1 MTTTLSR
8 PQIGSAS
15 DGAAAYAEAHYGAF
29 LEDLKTLARIPS
41 VSFPSFDPKQ
51 VDRSAEAVAA
61 LMSKR
66 GLENVEIL
74 RIPDAF
80 PYVYADWLHA
90 PGKPTLLLYAHH
102 DVQPAG
108 REELWKSPPFE
119 PTERA
124 GRLYGRGCADDKA
137 GAVAHTSAIASWL
150 QTARKLPVNV
160 KVIIEGEEEVGS
172 HNLETFLDRYA
183 SKLMADTIV
192 LTDTGNFDHK
202 TPSITVALR
211 GLVAL
216 DVMVNSMDHPLH
228 SGMWGGPIPDPTIA
242 LAKMIA
248 ACVDGKGRMLFSGAY
263 KEVLKPAKAM
273 ENSLKMLKYPEKVF
287 RAQSGL
293 SPKTKLMVPAKD
305 ILRSSWY
312 WPSFSVNA
320 IQASSKRDCANII
333 NDSAWCHMGVRI
345 VPGQDPQ
352 AVLAALKKH
361 LLKNAPWGMEVSFS
375 NESASPAWTTDTGAP
390 AFDAARKALWKGYGR
405 RAVEMGCGG
414 SIPFVG
420 PFAKALKGAPAL
432 LIGVEDPLSNPHSEN
447 ESLHLEMFGKAIASA
462 AHLYGEIAALESIP
476 GGFRRSPR
484 PAPKADKGPKTWIW

>member
-1 MTTTLSR
+1 MTTALSR
-8 PQIGSAS
+8 SQTGTAS
-15 DGAAAYAEAHYGAF
+15 DGAAAYAETYFGEF

-41 VSFPSFDPKQ
+41 VSFPGFDPKQ

-74 RIPDAF
+74 RIPGAY

-137 GAVAHTSAIASWL
+137 GAVAHASAIASWL
-150 QTARKLPVNV
+150 ETAGKLPVNV

-172 HNLETFLDRYA
+172 HNLETFLGCYA
-183 SKLMADTIV
+183 SKMMADVIV
-192 LTDTGNFDHK
+192 LTDTGNFDHE
-202 TPSITVALR
+202 TPSITVTLR

-216 DVMVNSMDHPLH
+216 DVTVKSMDHPLH

-248 ACVDGKGRMLFSGAY
+248 ACVDGKGRMLFPGAY
-263 KEVLKPAKAM
+263 KGVLKPAKAM
-273 ENSLKMLKYPEKVF
+273 EDSLKMLKYPEKVF
-287 RAQSGL
+287 RTQSGL
-293 SPKTKLMVPAKD
+293 NPKTKLTVPTKD

-320 IQASSKRDCANII
+320 IQASSKKDCANII

-345 VPGQDPQ
+345 VPSQ
-352 AVLAALKKH
+352 APKALLAALKKH
-361 LLKNAPWGMEVSFS
+361 LLKNAPWGVEVSFS

-390 AFDAARKALWKGYGR
+390 AFDAARRALRKGYGR
-405 RAVEMGCGG
+405 PAVEMGCGG

-447 ESLHLEMFGKAIASA
+447 ESLHLEMFAKAIASA
-462 AHLYGEIAALESIP
+462 AHLYGEIAALDSV
-476 GGFRRSPR
+476 
-484 PAPKADKGPKTWIW
+484 K

>member
-1 MTTTLSR
+1 MTTTPFGS
-8 PQIGSAS
+8 QAGSAS
-15 DGAAAYAEAHYGAF
+15 DRAAAYAAAHHSEF

-41 VSFPSFDPKQ
+41 VSFPGFDPGQ

-66 GLENVEIL
+66 GLENVELL

-80 PYVYADWLHA
+80 PYVYGDWLHA
-90 PGKPTLLLYAHH
+90 PGKATLLLYAHH

-137 GAVAHTSAIASWL
+137 GAVAHTSAITSWL
-150 QTARKLPVNV
+150 ETAGELPVNV
-160 KVIIEGEEEVGS
+160 KVIIEGEEEIGS
-172 HNLETFLDRYA
+172 HNLETFLGRYA
-183 SKLMADTIV
+183 SKMMADAIV
-192 LTDTGNFDHK
+192 LTDTGNFDHQ

-216 DVMVNSMDHPLH
+216 DVTVKSMDHPLH
-228 SGMWGGPIPDPTIA
+228 SGMWGGPTPDPTIA

-248 ACVDGKGRMLFSGAY
+248 ACVDGKGRMLFPAAY
-263 KEVLKPAKAM
+263 KGVLKPAKAM
-273 ENSLKMLKYPEKVF
+273 EHSLKILKYPEKVF

-293 SPKTKLMVPAKD
+293 NTKTRLMVPAKD

-312 WPSFSVNA
+312 RPSFSVNA
-320 IQASSKRDCANII
+320 LQASSKKDCANII
-333 NDSAWCHMGVRI
+333 NDSAWCRMGVRI
-345 VPGQDPQ
+345 VPGQEPQ
-352 AVLAALKKH
+352 AVLSGLKKH
-361 LLKNAPWGMEVSFS
+361 LLRNAPWGMEVSFS
-375 NESASPAWTTDTGAP
+375 NESSSPAWTTDTSAP
-390 AFDAARKALWKGYGR
+390 AVDAARKALRKGYGR
-405 RAVEMGCGG
+405 QAVEMGCGG

-420 PFAKALKGAPAL
+420 PFATALKGAPAL

-447 ESLHLEMFGKAIASA
+447 ESLHLEMFAKAIASA
-462 AHLYGEIAALESIP
+462 AHLYGEIAALESV
-476 GGFRRSPR
+476 
-484 PAPKADKGPKTWIW
+484 K

>member
-1 MTTTLSR
+1 MTTTLDR
-8 PQIGSAS
+8 TDSAS
-15 DGAAAYAEAHYGAF
+15 DAPAAYASAHYGDF

-41 VSFPSFDPKQ
+41 VSFPGFDPEQ
-51 VDRSAEAVAA
+51 VDRSAEAMAA
-61 LMSKR
+61 LMGKR

-74 RIPDAF
+74 RIPGAF
-80 PYVYADWLHA
+80 PYVYGDWLHA

-119 PTERA
+119 PTERD

-150 QTARKLPVNV
+150 RASGKLPVNV

-172 HNLETFLDRYA
+172 DNLEHFLDRYA
-183 SKLMADTIV
+183 SKVMADAIV
-192 LTDTGNFDHK
+192 LTDTGNFDHE

-216 DVMVNSMDHPLH
+216 DVTVKSMDHPLH
-228 SGMWGGPIPDPTIA
+228 SGMWGGPTADPTIA

-248 ACVDGKGRMLFSGAY
+248 ACVDGKGRMLFPGAY
-263 KEVLKPAKAM
+263 KGVIKPAKAM
-273 ENSLKMLKYPEKVF
+273 EASLKMLRYPEKVF

-293 SPKTKLMVPAKD
+293 NPKTKLMVPARD
-305 ILRSSWY
+305 ILRSNWY

-320 IQASSKRDCANII
+320 IQASSKKDCANII

-345 VPGQDPQ
+345 VPRQDPE
-352 AVLAALKKH
+352 AVLAALRKH
-361 LLKNAPWGMEVSFS
+361 LRKSAPWGVEVRFS

-390 AFDAARKALWKGYGR
+390 AFAAARKALRKGYGR
-405 RAVEMGCGG
+405 QAVEMGCGG
-414 SIPFVG
+414 SIPFVA

-447 ESLHLEMFGKAIASA
+447 ESLHLGMFAKAIASA
-462 AHLYGEIAALESIP
+462 VHLYGEIAALDSV
-476 GGFRRSPR
+476 
-484 PAPKADKGPKTWIW
+484 K

>member
-1 MTTTLSR
+1 MTTTPSR
-8 PQIGSAS
+8 TQTSPTSNE
-15 DGAAAYAEAHYGAF
+15 AAAYAEAHYGEF

-41 VSFPSFDPKQ
+41 VSFPGFDPKQ
-51 VDRSAEAVAA
+51 VDRSAEAVAT
-61 LMSKR
+61 LMVKR
-66 GLENVEIL
+66 GLESVEIL
-74 RIPDAF
+74 RIPGAF

-137 GAVAHTSAIASWL
+137 GAVAHTSAVASWL
-150 QTARKLPVNV
+150 QTCGKLPVNV
-160 KVIIEGEEEVGS
+160 KIVIEGEEEIGS

-183 SKLMADTIV
+183 SKLMADAIV
-192 LTDTGNFDHK
+192 LTDTGNFDHE

-216 DVMVNSMDHPLH
+216 DVTVKSMDHPLH
-228 SGMWGGPIPDPTIA
+228 SGMWGGPTPDPTIA
-242 LAKMIA
+242 LARMIA
-248 ACVDGKGRMLFSGAY
+248 ACVDGKGRMLFPGAY
-263 KEVLKPAKAM
+263 KGVIKPAKAM
-273 ENSLKMLKYPEKVF
+273 EDSLKMLQYPERVF

-293 SPKTKLMVPAKD
+293 NPKTKLMVPAKD

-312 WPSFSVNA
+312 WPCLAVNA
-320 IQASSKRDCANII
+320 IQASSRKDCANVI
-333 NDSAWCHMGVRI
+333 NDSAWCRIGVRI
-345 VPGQDPQ
+345 VPGQNPE
-352 AVLAALKKH
+352 AVLAGLKKH
-361 LLKNAPWGMEVSFS
+361 LLKNAPWGIEASFS
-375 NESASPAWTTDTGAP
+375 NEAASPAWATDTAAP
-390 AFDAARKALWKGYGR
+390 AFDAARRALRKGYGR

-447 ESLHLEMFGKAIASA
+447 ESLHLEMFAKAIASA
-462 AHLYGEIAALESIP
+462 AHLYGEVAALESV
-476 GGFRRSPR
+476 
-484 PAPKADKGPKTWIW
+484 K